1 MGLDQILF
9 GEYAEEPVMWSRSQE
24 MVGSLGG
31 LRDVQ
36 GTRQVSGDWQHFT

>member
-9 GEYAEEPVMWSRSQE
+9 GEYAEEPVMWSRGQE